1 MVDRGRGNLDL
12 LSCGFISGVLQA
24 VIFNPWD
31 RALYLSVKNLRPF
44 IHSSNFEEPMRG
56 VLQTLVQR
64 SVSSG
69 LYFPLE
75 DIFRRDLIFFVGTDR
90 AREWRTLLNFSAG
103 IFAGMLNGVIMN
115 PASSVKVY
123 IFIILIY
130 YAYQRSYVCLSVCIV
145 LLFVIIVVSLLGQS

>member
-1 MVDRGRGNLDL
+1 MADRGRGNLDL

-123 IFIILIY
+123 IFIVLIY
-130 YAYQRSYVCLSVCIV
+130 YVYQRSYVCLSVCIV
-145 LLFVIIVVSLLGQS
+145 LYCCL